1 MTTELFNIIN
11 TTTGIILCSGLTQDE
26 AEEMKQ
32 EYINLDIFN
41 SNKEIY
47 KIIKS

>member
-11 TTTGIILCSGLTQDE
+11 TTTGIILCSGLTKDE

>member
-1 MTTELFNIIN
+1 MDLYHIIN
-11 TTTGIILCSGLTQDE
+11 STTGIILCSGLTQDE
-26 AEEMKQ
+26 AEEMKY

-41 SNKEIY
+41 SNREIY